1 MSFWEKLTKS
11 FNSTKK
17 ESTEIPEEVELPNQ
31 EAEDFGLEEN
41 LEQGSNDA
49 ENSLENDE
57 TDPQSV
63 EIEAS
68 GAQDSLVENHHVE
81 EENEAE
87 EVADPIDMP
96 NISETDKVEAGSV
109 KGLNSSA
116 VDVESNEDEIAEYLE
131 DLTVVQG
138 EILPQLVVPDWRDE
152 LEFVKERY
160 EPCDLTDH
168 IVKVS
173 TRRLTAKR
181 IEQLL
186 VQSRRSTY
194 NRYLE
199 RASRRFKD
207 KIDEDAL
214 LHEAL
219 KDLTHWRGQ
228 QAKSV
233 AWRLADKINQEVVK
247 AKQAEEEATAYV
259 EKNTTFTNPK
269 AVDQYRHFAKRLFL
283 IPVISLYIG
292 SVLGLTYNK
301 FEWLMKHLPFFNL
314 GFKNTLIMISG
325 VSSFFLITTLW
336 SYSKLVSKT
345 QNNLLAFNSKY
356 EDQYKKITHAVRE
369 HTRLAQQQPL
379 VEPILLVLAKGYRM
393 QLQSNASV
401 KANVTTNF
409 NASTLPACVG
419 LARAIDTDEV
429 KMARLKRRAL
439 RVLMSPGWRTNGL
452 NDIIRIH
459 ADSMMLDSNA
469 LSLRSLDTDSVVST
483 NNAQQVLLDAFN
495 NTKIHDRVSEDRLRK
510 AIIDLHAEVLA
521 NWDSVDRP
529 NVVSLRNDGYDKLS
543 FRTSW
548 LKDEDVSENWI
559 EFLSAILEEKTS
571 PFSAFNIQDEKSD
584 LNKVEMISSVAVV
597 PHYFPVREDSKVKTE
612 QSPIKEVMPLDVVVR
627 VDVSPWSDP
636 SAFTIFADGKVKL
649 EDMQPPEKEFDRG
662 GTSD

>member
-1 MSFWEKLTKS
+1 MSFRKKLTKS
-11 FNSTKK
+11 FNSAKK
-17 ESTEIPEEVELPNQ
+17 ESSEIPEEVELPNQ

-41 LEQGSNDA
+41 PEQGSNDA

-87 EVADPIDMP
+87 EVADPIDTP

-109 KGLNSSA
+109 KGSNSSA
-116 VDVESNEDEIAEYLE
+116 VDVESDKDEIAEYLE

-199 RASRRFKD
+199 RASRRFKE

-269 AVDQYRHFAKRLFL
+269 AVDQYRHFAKRLFF
-283 IPVISLYIG
+283 IPVISLYMG
-292 SVLGLTYNK
+292 SVIGLTYNK

-336 SYSKLVSKT
+336 RYSKLVLKT
-345 QNNLLAFNSKY
+345 QRNLLAFNSKY

-439 RVLMSPGWRTNGL
+439 GVLMSPGWRTNGL
-452 NDIIRIH
+452 NKIIRIH

-495 NTKIHDRVSEDRLRK
+495 NTKIHDRVSENRLRE

-559 EFLSAILEEKTS
+559 EFLNAILEEKTS
-571 PFSAFNIQDEKSD
+571 PFSDFNIQDKESD

-597 PHYFPVREDSKVKTE
+597 PHYFPVREDSKVKTI

-636 SAFTIFADGKVKL
+636 SAFTIFADGK
-649 EDMQPPEKEFDRG
+649 EDMQSSEEGIDRG
-662 GTSD
+662 GTSA

>member
-31 EAEDFGLEEN
+31 EA
-41 LEQGSNDA
+41 
-49 ENSLENDE
+49 
-57 TDPQSV
+57 
-63 EIEAS
+63 S

-87 EVADPIDMP
+87 EVADPIDTP

-109 KGLNSSA
+109 KDSNSSA
-116 VDVESNEDEIAEYLE
+116 VDVESDEDEIAEYLE

-207 KIDEDAL
+207 KIDEDVL

-269 AVDQYRHFAKRLFL
+269 AVDQYHHFAKRLFL

-336 SYSKLVSKT
+336 RYSKLVSKT

-439 RVLMSPGWRTNGL
+439 HVLMSPGWRTNGL
-452 NDIIRIH
+452 NHIIRIH

-495 NTKIHDRVSEDRLRK
+495 NTKIHDRVSEDRLRN

-548 LKDEDVSENWI
+548 LKDEDVSENWL
-559 EFLSAILEEKTS
+559 EFLNGILKEKTS
-571 PFSAFNIQDEKSD
+571 PFGAFNIQDKNSD
-584 LNKVEMISSVAVV
+584 LNKVDMISSVAVV
-597 PHYFPVREDSKVKTE
+597 PHYFRVSEDSKVITV

-649 EDMQPPEKEFDRG
+649 EAMQPPEEEIYG
-662 GTSD
+662 GRTSA